1 MKYVCGFQGCT
12 WLFFPSEGTAGMQF
26 NEEPREEQIG
36 ERKFEKCLSGAV
48 LVVYSWDLSLKL
60 FKNLKRCVL
69 VILWLAHGILLV
81 MVQFD

>member
-12 WLFFPSEGTAGMQF
+12 FKDVLGCFFPSEGTAGMQF

-48 LVVYSWDLSLKL
+48 LVVY
-60 FKNLKRCVL
+60 
-69 VILWLAHGILLV
+69 I
-81 MVQFD
+81 